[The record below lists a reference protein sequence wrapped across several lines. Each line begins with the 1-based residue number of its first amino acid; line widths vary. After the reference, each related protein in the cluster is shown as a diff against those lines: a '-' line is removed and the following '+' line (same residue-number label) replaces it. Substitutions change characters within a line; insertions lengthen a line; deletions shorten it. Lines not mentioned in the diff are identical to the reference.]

1 MGKFLK
7 KYGDYVFP
15 VSMFL
20 FFTILFIFYCKM
32 LEKCTEW
39 DSIAF
44 KSLVGCINCG
54 WITIVW
60 LLDIKQITDNKHFN
74 EIKKLFGKKEEED
87 DL

>member
-15 VSMFL
+15 VFMFL
-20 FFTILFIFYCKM
+20 FFTVLFIFHLKA
-32 LEKCTEW
+32 LEKCTTW
-39 DSIAF
+39 DKDAF

-54 WITIVW
+54 WITIIW

-74 EIKKLFGKKEEED
+74 EIKRLLGKEEKED